1 MEKITKQIVIG
12 VTDDGQCGIQVS
24 PNMDCATAFQL
35 TGTLALHLLNAFYQ
49 VAEHEIPETE
59 TAKTKLAAKT
69 GIKESMYDAMNSVF
83 STVLTQF
90 YPDAP
95 KNSIEEEA
103 ILALTNKMI
112 EDRYARMPKAE
123 RKAFERQ
130 YAKMKM
136 RMQLTPHTA
145 SHSSTDKGL
154 KHGTDDSSPS
164 ESTEA

>member
-49 VAEHEIPETE
+49 VATHEIPDTE
-59 TAKTKLAAKT
+59 TTNTRNAAET

-136 RMQLTPHTA
+136 RMQLTPHTT
-145 SHSSTDKGL
+145 TDKGN
-154 KHGTDDSSPS
+154 KHGTDDSGSS

>member
-49 VAEHEIPETE
+49 VAAHEIPDTE
-59 TAKTKLAAKT
+59 QKKVRTAATT

-136 RMQLTPHTA
+136 RMQLTPT
-145 SHSSTDKGL
+145 TPNTKGV
-154 KHGTDDSSPS
+154 KHGTDDSGSG

>member
-24 PNMDCATAFQL
+24 PDMDCATAFQL

-49 VAEHEIPETE
+49 VATHEIPDTE
-59 TAKTKLAAKT
+59 TTSTRDAASK

-136 RMQLTPHTA
+136 RMQLTPT
-145 SHSSTDKGL
+145 TTKGS
-154 KHGTDDSSPS
+154 KHGTDDSSS
-164 ESTEA
+164 GESTEA

>member
-49 VAEHEIPETE
+49 VATHEIPETE
-59 TAKTKLAAKT
+59 TNKVRDAAHK

-136 RMQLTPHTA
+136 RMQLTP
-145 SHSSTDKGL
+145 KGN
-154 KHGTDDSSPS
+154 KHGTDDSGSS